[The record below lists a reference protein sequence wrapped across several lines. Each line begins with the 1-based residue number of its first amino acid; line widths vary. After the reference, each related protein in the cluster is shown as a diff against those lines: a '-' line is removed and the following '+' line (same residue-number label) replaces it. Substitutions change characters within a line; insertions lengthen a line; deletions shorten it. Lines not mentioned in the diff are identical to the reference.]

1 LAAEA
6 AAQLKRCSTH
16 DPSLST
22 TPVFTTIRVD
32 PDALVR
38 VGERSSPGFG
48 IRGKKNLPGFAPPV
62 GGTRPY
68 VVEVR

>member
-1 LAAEA
+1 
-6 AAQLKRCSTH
+6 
-16 DPSLST
+16 
-22 TPVFTTIRVD
+22 VFTTIRVD

-62 GGTRPY
+62 GGTRPD